1 MSHIIDFIANNPIL
15 LGVVILVL
23 ALIAFKILKH
33 VAKLALFLMVLGVVA
48 WLVLRW
54 LGKI

>member
-1 MSHIIDFIANNPIL
+1 MNRVIDFIANNPVL

-23 ALIAFKILKH
+23 AIIAFKILKR
-33 VAKLALFLMVLGVVA
+33 VAKLALFLVVLGVVA
-48 WLVLRW
+48 WMVLKW